1 MKAVTLKAP
10 GGLENITLTDI
21 ADPGRPGKGEIRVA
35 IKASSLNF
43 HDLVVAS
50 GQFPTQDG
58 RVLLSDGAGIV
69 EEVGEVGEGVEAFKA
84 GDRVVSTFFPIWPA
98 GKPVPAAGNF
108 AHTPGD
114 GIDGMASEYVVRP
127 ESAFTHAPQGWSHA
141 ESATITTSALTAWRA
156 LVTDGQLKAGETVL
170 VQGTGGVSVAALQI
184 AKAMGARVIATS
196 SSDEKLA
203 AVRAMGA
210 DETINYKTTP
220 QWGDKALELTQ
231 GFGVDHVVEVGG
243 PATLNE
249 SLKAV
254 KVGGHIAQIGILSGD
269 KADIS
274 VLSLLAKQVQLKGL
288 IVASRQ
294 DQVDFVKALET
305 MGKKP
310 VIDRTFKY
318 AELGDAFR
326 YQQSGAHLG
335 KICVEW

>member
-69 EEVGEVGEGVEAFKA
+69 EEVGEGVEAFKA

-318 AELGDAFR
+318 AELSDAFR

>member
-10 GGLENITLTDI
+10 GGLENITLSDV
-21 ADPGRPGKGEIRVA
+21 ADPGRPGRGEIRVA
-35 IKASSLNF
+35 IKASSLNY

-50 GQFPTQDG
+50 GLSPTQDG
-58 RVLLSDGAGIV
+58 RILLSDGAGIV
-69 EEVGEVGEGVEAFKA
+69 EEVGEGVEAFKV
-84 GDRVVSTFFPIWPA
+84 GDRVVSTFFPVWPA
-98 GKPVPAAGNF
+98 GKPVPAVGGF
-108 AHTPGD
+108 TYTPGD
-114 GIDGMASEYVVRP
+114 GIDGMASEYVVRA
-127 ESAFTHAPQGWSHA
+127 ENAFTHAPQGWSHT

-156 LVTDGQLKAGETVL
+156 LVTDGHLKAGETVL
-170 VQGTGGVSVAALQI
+170 IQGTGGVSIAALQI

-203 AVRAMGA
+203 RVRELGA
-210 DETINYKTTP
+210 DETINYRTTP
-220 QWGDKALELTQ
+220 EWGDKVLELTE

-243 PATLNE
+243 PATLKQ
-249 SLKAV
+249 SLKSV

-269 KADIS
+269 EAAVS
-274 VLSLLAKQVQLKGL
+274 VVSLLAKQVQLKGV

-294 DQVDFVKALET
+294 EQTDFIKALET
-305 MGKKP
+305 MDRKP

-318 AELGDAFR
+318 VQLREAFA

>member
-10 GGLENITLTDI
+10 GGLENIIVSEI

-35 IKASSLNF
+35 IKASSLNY
-43 HDLVVAS
+43 HDLIVAS

-58 RVLLSDGAGIV
+58 RILLSDGAGVV
-69 EEVGEVGEGVEAFKA
+69 EEVGEGVEAFSV
-84 GDRVVSTFFPIWPA
+84 GDHVVSTFFPVWPA
-98 GKPVPAAGNF
+98 GKPTPAVGGF

-127 ESAFTHAPQGWSHA
+127 ENAFTHAPKGWSHT

-156 LVTDGQLKAGETVL
+156 LVTDSQLKAGETVL
-170 VQGTGGVSVAALQI
+170 VQGTGGVSIAALQI

-203 AVRAMGA
+203 VVRELGA

-220 QWGDKALELTQ
+220 EWGDKVLELTQ

-243 PATLNE
+243 PATLHE
-249 SLKAV
+249 SLKSV

-269 KADIS
+269 EAAVSI
-274 VLSLLAKQVQLKGL
+274 LSLLAKQVQIKGV

-294 DQVDFVKALET
+294 DQTDFVKALEV
-305 MGKKP
+305 MNRKP

-318 AELGDAFR
+318 EALSEAFA

>member
-43 HDLVVAS
+43 HDLIVAS
-50 GQFPTQDG
+50 GEFPTQDG
-58 RVLLSDGAGIV
+58 RILLSDGAGIV
-69 EEVGEVGEGVEAFKA
+69 EEVGEGVEAFRA
-84 GDRVVSTFFPIWPA
+84 GDRVVSTFFPLWPA
-98 GKPVPAAGNF
+98 GKPGPAAGNF

-127 ESAFTHAPQGWSHA
+127 ESAFTHAPQGWSHT

-184 AKAMGARVIATS
+184 DKAMGARVIATS

-294 DQVDFVKALET
+294 DQVDFVKALEI

>member
-43 HDLVVAS
+43 HDLIVAS
-50 GQFPTQDG
+50 GEFPTQDG
-58 RVLLSDGAGIV
+58 RILLSDGAGIV
-69 EEVGEVGEGVEAFKA
+69 EEVGEGVEAFRP
-84 GDRVVSTFFPIWPA
+84 GDRVVSTFFPLWPA
-98 GKPVPAAGNF
+98 GKPGPAAGNF

-127 ESAFTHAPQGWSHA
+127 ESAFTHAPHGWSHT

-210 DETINYKTTP
+210 DETIN
-220 QWGDKALELTQ
+220 
-231 GFGVDHVVEVGG
+231 
-243 PATLNE
+243 
-249 SLKAV
+249 
-254 KVGGHIAQIGILSGD
+254 
-269 KADIS
+269 
-274 VLSLLAKQVQLKGL
+274 
-288 IVASRQ
+288 
-294 DQVDFVKALET
+294 
-305 MGKKP
+305 
-310 VIDRTFKY
+310 
-318 AELGDAFR
+318 
-326 YQQSGAHLG
+326 
-335 KICVEW
+335 

>member
-10 GGLENITLTDI
+10 GGLENITLSDI

-43 HDLVVAS
+43 HDLIVAS

-58 RVLLSDGAGIV
+58 RILLSDGAGIV
-69 EEVGEVGEGVEAFKA
+69 EEVGEGVEAFKA
-84 GDRVVSTFFPIWPA
+84 GDAVVSTFFPNWPA
-98 GKPVPAAGNF
+98 GKPVPAAGSF

-114 GIDGMASEYVVRP
+114 GVDGMASEYVVRS
-127 ESAFTHAPQGWSHA
+127 ENAFTHAPQGWSHT

-203 AVRAMGA
+203 AVRALGA

-220 QWGDKALELTQ
+220 QWGDKALALTQ

-274 VLSLLAKQVQLKGL
+274 VLALLAKQVQLKGL

-294 DQVDFVKALET
+294 DQIDFVKALEV

-310 VIDRTFKY
+310 VIDRTFNY
-318 AELGDAFR
+318 AELSEAFR

-335 KICVEW
+335 KICVTW

>member
-1 MKAVTLKAP
+1 MKALILKAP
-10 GGLENITLTDI
+10 GGLENITLSDI

-43 HDLVVAS
+43 HDLIVAT
-50 GQFPTQDG
+50 GQFPTPDG
-58 RVLLSDGAGIV
+58 RILLSDGAGIV
-69 EEVGEVGEGVEAFKA
+69 EEVGEGVEAFKA
-84 GDRVVSTFFPIWPA
+84 GDHVVSTFFPLWPA
-98 GKPVPAAGNF
+98 GKPVPAVGGF

-114 GIDGMASEYVVRP
+114 GIDGMASEYVVRA
-127 ESAFTHAPQGWSHA
+127 ENAFTHAPKGWTHT

-156 LVTDGQLKAGETVL
+156 LVTDGNLKAGESVL
-170 VQGTGGVSVAALQI
+170 VQGTGGVSIAALQI
-184 AKAMGARVIATS
+184 AKAMGAKVIATS

-203 AVRAMGA
+203 FVRELGA
-210 DETINYKTTP
+210 DETINYRTTP
-220 QWGDKALELTQ
+220 EWGDKVLELTQ

-269 KADIS
+269 KASVS
-274 VLSLLAKQVQLKGL
+274 VLSLLAKQVQIKGL

-294 DQVDFVKALET
+294 DQADFVKALEI
-305 MGKKP
+305 MNRKP

-318 AELGDAFR
+318 EQLSEAFR